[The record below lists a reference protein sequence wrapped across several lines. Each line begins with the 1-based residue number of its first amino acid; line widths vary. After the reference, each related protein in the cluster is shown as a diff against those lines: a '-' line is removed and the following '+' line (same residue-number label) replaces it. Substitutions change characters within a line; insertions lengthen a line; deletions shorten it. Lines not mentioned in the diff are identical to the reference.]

1 MSSPPPPSP
10 TNEDGKDNP
19 EEKVSYDNNYITEF
33 RAINDYLLKPTDLT
47 GLRITIRRSP
57 FEFDPPIKVYWR
69 KDVEHRAKLKWGNL
83 ENIEM
88 QKELRKEDSDTVS
101 ELSNFPVLYNR
112 VQDRVKERFKK
123 YGVSDSI
130 STELRNHSV
139 RNLRAVDMSSGD
151 AGKVVMGAIA
161 INTTNFIIKAGA
173 AAVTGSHSMFSEAI
187 HSAADTFNQLIL
199 AYGIQKSKKNP
210 SRDHPYG
217 YSNMQYVS
225 SLISGVGIFCMG
237 AGLSVYH
244 GITGLL
250 THTEV
255 ESVWIALSILGI
267 SFLSESVTLGMAVKS
282 IRKSAREQEMTF
294 MEFVMGGYDPCVN
307 VVLLEDLA
315 AVLGVAVAAGC
326 MGVTYYSGSSTADAI
341 GSLVI
346 GGLLGSV
353 ASFMIYTNSAALVGR
368 SIPEERIQEFN
379 KVLEGDIMVRQVHD
393 VKGIDM
399 GNGVVRY
406 KAEIDFDGRE
416 LARSYIERSDMRQL
430 LPEVLALTT
439 EKDVEEFLLKH
450 GENIVDCL
458 GLEVDRIEKN
468 LRTQHP
474 EVRHIDLEIL

>member
-10 TNEDGKDNP
+10 TNEDGRDNP

-267 SFLSESVTLGMAVKS
+267 SFLSESVTLAMAVKS

-326 MGVTYYSGSSTADAI
+326 MGVTYYSGSSNADAI

-430 LPEVLALTT
+430 LPEVLAITT